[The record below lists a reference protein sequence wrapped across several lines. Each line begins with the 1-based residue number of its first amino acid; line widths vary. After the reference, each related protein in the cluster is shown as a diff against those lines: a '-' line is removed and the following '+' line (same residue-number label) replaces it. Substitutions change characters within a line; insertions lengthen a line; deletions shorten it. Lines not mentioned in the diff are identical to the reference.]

1 MGAET
6 YIRDEGATVKNIRC
20 ILRLE
25 TNAAPAEPLVVE
37 VHSPADAES
46 HGDSL
51 SRVSRAIHS
60 IHVHTKRLHA
70 RTTRQARW
78 HSTSFSESS
87 CSSLVHSRSDPHSY
101 LRRHSLPP
109 MLHLRVGAGFCASSV
124 GSELGLL
131 PWAIRFS
138 WKGGEVRST
147 ARVSCGM
154 S

>member
-1 MGAET
+1 MGENIVHVVRDVGAET

-70 RTTRQARW
+70 RTHARRDRHAGTRRLSPSPRA
-78 HSTSFSESS
+78 
-87 CSSLVHSRSDPHSY
+87 PH
-101 LRRHSLPP
+101 LCTP
-109 MLHLRVGAGFCASSV
+109 
-124 GSELGLL
+124 
-131 PWAIRFS
+131 
-138 WKGGEVRST
+138 VRIPT
-147 ARVSCGM
+147 HI
-154 S
+154 